1 MCYILQFCCTYFFF
15 HVKSVNQ
22 KSALR
27 GTKYIDNAFVTIV
40 AREGPEALH
49 KGFVPVLT
57 RKILWCASF
66 FLTYEALRSA

>member
-1 MCYILQFCCTYFFF
+1 MNEQY
-15 HVKSVNQ
+15 HG
-22 KSALR
+22 AR
-27 GTKYIDNAFVTIV
+27 HAFVTIV
-40 AREGPEALH
+40 THEGPEALY